1 MPDGPTPLPGPSLPG
16 LQWRL
21 GRAIG
26 QISRRW
32 RSRLDA
38 RMAGFGLTEARW
50 LPLLSLARWA
60 DGVTQKELAAGLGVE
75 GPTLVRTLD
84 WLEREGLVER
94 RPDPG
99 DRRAKTV
106 HLTPRAAALHQ
117 RIEQEAGAVRAEIL
131 EGVTAA
137 EIEICLSVLDRVAAR
152 LGVPEQSRAARLD
165 GEAGGEPPGQ
175 DREAPHGHRAG

>member
-1 MPDGPTPLPGPSLPG
+1 MPDGHTLSV

-32 RSRLDA
+32 RARLDG
-38 RMAGFGLTEARW
+38 RMAGYGLTEARW
-50 LPLLSLARWA
+50 LPLLHLARWGA
-60 DGVTQKELAAGLGVE
+60 GPSQKELAASLGVE

-94 RPDPG
+94 RPVPH

-106 HLTPRAAALHQ
+106 HLTPRAVALH
-117 RIEQEAGAVRAEIL
+117 REIEREAQAVRAEIL
-131 EGVTAA
+131 EGIGEA
-137 EIEICLSVLDRVAAR
+137 ELATCIAVLDRIAAR
-152 LGVPEQSRAARLD
+152 LGAPPAPGVEPAEVRL
-165 GEAGGEPPGQ
+165 
-175 DREAPHGHRAG
+175 GHRAA

>member
-1 MPDGPTPLPGPSLPG
+1 MPDGHRLSH

-32 RSRLDA
+32 RARLDG

-50 LPLLSLARWA
+50 LPLLHLARWG
-60 DGVTQKELAAGLGVE
+60 DGASQKELAASLGVE

-94 RPDPG
+94 RAVPH

-106 HLTPRAAALHQ
+106 HLTPRASALH
-117 RIEQEAGAVRAEIL
+117 REIEREAQGVRADIL
-131 EGVTAA
+131 EGISEA
-137 EIEICLSVLDRVAAR
+137 ELATCIAVLDRIAQR
-152 LGVPEQSRAARLD
+152 LGAPQAPGADAGEVRL
-165 GEAGGEPPGQ
+165 
-175 DREAPHGHRAG
+175 GHRAA

>member
-1 MPDGPTPLPGPSLPG
+1 MPDGNHPLPSLPLAG

-32 RSRLDA
+32 RSRLDG

-50 LPLLSLARWA
+50 LPLLFLARWG
-60 DGVTQKELAAGLGVE
+60 DGVTQRDLAAGLGVE

-84 WLEREGLVER
+84 WLERAGLVER
-94 RPDPG
+94 RPVPT

-106 HLTPRAAALHQ
+106 NLTPRAAALYQ
-117 RIEQEAGAVRAEIL
+117 RIEQEAAAVRAEIL
-131 EGVTAA
+131 DGVTEA
-137 EIEICLSVLDRVAAR
+137 EIETCLGVLDRVAAR
-152 LGVPEQSRAARLD
+152 LGMPPAAGD
-165 GEAGGEPPGQ
+165 Q
-175 DREAPHGHRAG
+175 TREAVGGHRAA

>member
-1 MPDGPTPLPGPSLPG
+1 MRDGQTPLYG

-26 QISRRW
+26 HISRRW

-50 LPLLSLARWA
+50 LPLLALARWG
-60 DGVTQKELAAGLGVE
+60 DGVTQKDLAASLGVE

-84 WLEREGLVER
+84 WLEREGMVER
-94 RPDPG
+94 RSLPA

-106 HLTPRAAALHQ
+106 HLTPRAAALYQ
-117 RIEQEAGAVRAEIL
+117 GIEREAAAIRAEIL
-131 EGVTAA
+131 DGVTEA
-137 EIEICLSVLDRVAAR
+137 EIETCLRVLDRIAAR
-152 LGVPEQSRAARLD
+152 LGVPPPGDDQTK
-165 GEAGGEPPGQ
+165 EAGL
-175 DREAPHGHRAG
+175 GHRAA

>member
-1 MPDGPTPLPGPSLPG
+1 MPTRHRHLPT

-32 RSRLDA
+32 RARLDG

-50 LPLLSLARWA
+50 LPLLHLARRDA
-60 DGVTQKELAAGLGVE
+60 PGAEGPTQKELATALGVE

-94 RPDPG
+94 RAVPH
-99 DRRAKTV
+99 DRRAKTL
-106 HLTPRAAALHQ
+106 HLTPRASALYREIEREAA
-117 RIEQEAGAVRAEIL
+117 AVRADIL
-131 EGVTAA
+131 DGITEA
-137 EIEICLSVLDRVAAR
+137 ELATCLAVLDRVAER
-152 LGVPEQSRAARLD
+152 LGVPPAAP
-165 GEAGGEPPGQ
+165 ETE
-175 DREAPHGHRAG
+175 EAPRGHRAA